1 MLGLVSTSANK
12 IAARY
17 RASCAAA
24 GVSVGGGGAGAGRIG
39 PRRGLDGC
47 QVDGGALILQNQ
59 GLSGA
64 RIGRVASPLV
74 ASTGLCLR
82 IQGLAY
88 AGRLIASYQTCH
100 RARVPAAAGRDR
112 EAHAAGGR
120 APQGGPASR
129 LTPGC
134 ARRRS
139 PANRAASPALGGLKA
154 FGPLKN
160 REEFSAAHG
169 VGGCC
174 TPEIGRCAPFKRL
187 NRPAKSRPECC
198 TSGRGETKAARLLSG
213 KAASVCGGWNRVN

>member
-39 PRRGLDGC
+39 ARRGLDGC
-47 QVDGGALILQNQ
+47 QVDGGALIPQNQ

-64 RIGRVASPLV
+64 QLGHVASPGV

-82 IQGLAY
+82 IQGLGY
-88 AGRLIASYQTCH
+88 AGRLIASYQTGL

-120 APQGGPASR
+120 APRGGAASR

-139 PANRAASPALGGLKA
+139 PANRAASPPLGGLKA
-154 FGPLKN
+154 LGPRKN
-160 REEFSAAHG
+160 REEISADHG
-169 VGGCC
+169 VGGSWP
-174 TPEIGRCAPFKRL
+174 PESARYAPFKRL
-187 NRPAKSRPECC
+187 NTRAKSRPDCC
-198 TSGRGETKAARLLSG
+198 TSGRGETRAARLLWG